1 MSIDSTVG
9 TKLFNI
15 RTGRGETQEEVAES
29 VGISYVSLSRYKT
42 GRRMPK
48 MNILARLAEHYGVTV
63 DELIG
68 RDEAET
74 KKAEPITSTSPQIVM
89 MARAMEQ
96 MTPEQRDT
104 MLNLGRAA
112 FAQYFGINDENT

>member
-15 RTGRGETQEEVAES
+15 RTGKGETQEEVAES
-29 VGISYVSLSRYKT
+29 VGISYVSLSRYET

-68 RDEAET
+68 RDDAET
-74 KKAEPITSTSPQIVM
+74 KKEPASSGGQDEKLLDLYS
-89 MARAMEQ
+89 RL
-96 MTPEQRDT
+96 TPENRIRIDSYLEGLLASQD
-104 MLNLGRAA
+104 N
-112 FAQYFGINDENT
+112 